1 MRRDG
6 FTLIE
11 LMIVVAIIG
20 IIAAIAIPSLQ
31 QSRKAAI
38 ETAIIGTLK
47 AIATANEQYRTRY
60 GVYADPFPLLVSMG
74 YVPQI
79 QPPNSTLEPYD
90 ANYHSTGQSWQMAV
104 WPKVP
109 GVGGD
114 RSFYVDTSG
123 VIRVELSGVATSLS
137 APLD

>member
-11 LMIVVAIIG
+11 LMIVVAIIA
-20 IIAAIAIPSLQ
+20 IILAIAIPSLQ
-31 QSRKAAI
+31 QSRKAAT

-47 AIATANEQYRTRY
+47 AIVSANEQYRMRY
-60 GVYADPFPLLVSMG
+60 GVYANPIDNLG
-74 YVPQI
+74 IEYVPQI
-79 QPPNSTLEPYD
+79 MPPNSTLEKYD
-90 ANYHSTGQSWQMAV
+90 ENYQSNGVTWTMPV

-109 GVGGD
+109 GVTGD

-123 VIRVELSGVATSLS
+123 VIRVELSGMASSLS
-137 APLD
+137 PPLD